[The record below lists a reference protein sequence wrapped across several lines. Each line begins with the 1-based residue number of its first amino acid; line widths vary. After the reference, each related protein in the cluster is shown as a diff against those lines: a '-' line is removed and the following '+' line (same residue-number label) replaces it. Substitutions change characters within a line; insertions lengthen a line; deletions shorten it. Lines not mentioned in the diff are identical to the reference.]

1 MFQYAALERNNT
13 TEPLGGRKRCR
24 LAPQA
29 DSAPNLNSYSIV
41 HPAGRNA
48 AASLCCWPLR
58 RGLELQHLLWRS
70 SRIRRK
76 TLSKRYKSITKMRYG
91 LSLCRAQYTEEPR
104 FKEGKSSRCTS
115 SPPNF
120 SFSSPAKCCNSPA
133 SYKHIFH
140 QYGLLSKHSPPAYS
154 VARWKDML
162 IYLKLQGVTCQS
174 WGGAPFLLHKVG
186 DDQKIYTKF

>member
-1 MFQYAALERNNT
+1 MLRTSTVTPPFTQLEEMQLPHCAADHSDAAWN
-13 TEPLGGRKRCR
+13 
-24 LAPQA
+24 
-29 DSAPNLNSYSIV
+29 YSICSDA
-41 HPAGRNA
+41 H
-48 AASLCCWPLR
+48 
-58 RGLELQHLLWRS
+58 LESGENFVQ
-70 SRIRRK
+70 
-76 TLSKRYKSITKMRYG
+76 RYKSATKMRYG

-104 FKEGKSSRCTS
+104 FKEGESSRCTS

-120 SFSSPAKCCNSPA
+120 SFSSPVKCCNSPA

-140 QYGLLSKHSPPAYS
+140 QYGLLSKRNPPAYS